1 MSPVPETPTGSPEP
15 TEPTQPLPGAQ
26 PPAQPGYGQPAYG
39 QPYPPQDGQPQQA
52 HGQYGEPPYWQ
63 PQYGQPPYGQPQYGQ
78 PPYGQLPYAYPYLP
92 QQQEGRAT
100 TAMVLGI
107 VGLVLACLYGFGLL
121 LSPVALFLGRSSVK
135 RIDASQGQLGG
146 RGQAQAGFVMGLI
159 GTVFL
164 VLLIVLVV
172 VVIVWFNNAF
182 FETEPGYYNS

>member
-1 MSPVPETPTGSPEP
+1 MSETPTGNPEP
-15 TEPTQPLPGAQ
+15 TEPTHPLPGVQ

-39 QPYPPQDGQPQQA
+39 QQYPPQYGQPQQA
-52 HGQYGEPPYWQ
+52 QGQYGEPPYWQ
-63 PQYGQPPYGQPQYGQ
+63 PQYVQPQYGQ
-78 PPYGQLPYAYPYLP
+78 PPYSQLPYAYPYLP
-92 QQQEGRAT
+92 QQQDGRAT

-107 VGLVLACLYGFGLL
+107 VGLVLACGYGIGLL

-172 VVIVWFNNAF
+172 VVIVWFNNAY
-182 FETEPGYYNS
+182 FETGHGYYNS

>member
-1 MSPVPETPTGSPEP
+1 MSETPTGNPEP

-39 QPYPPQDGQPQQA
+39 QPYPPQYGQPQQA
-52 HGQYGEPPYWQ
+52 QGQYGEPPYWQ
-63 PQYGQPPYGQPQYGQ
+63 PPYGQL
-78 PPYGQLPYAYPYLP
+78 PYGQLPYAYPYLP
-92 QQQEGRAT
+92 QQQDGRAT

-107 VGLVLACLYGFGLL
+107 VGLVLACGYGIGLL
-121 LSPVALFLGRSSVK
+121 LSPIAMFLGRSSIK

-164 VLLIVLVV
+164 VLLIALVV

-182 FETEPGYYNS
+182 FEGDPGYYNS